1 RPAIRALRSAS
12 SISRMLFLSL
22 LLPGPGHTPEFI
34 PKGTE
39 WPGAVTAANV
49 HDSVAAP
56 ELGVRGMDEPGR
68 ERKPTRS
75 TLRVMERENRSRGRG
90 SPHSRLGHALKQVS
104 TGSVRNPAAAR
115 AC

>member
-1 RPAIRALRSAS
+1 
-12 SISRMLFLSL
+12 MLFLSL

-56 ELGVRGMDEPGR
+56 ELVDRVVDEPGR
-68 ERKPTRS
+68 ERKPTGVDS
-75 TLRVMERENRSRGRG
+75 EFDEQGE
-90 SPHSRLGHALKQVS
+90 QVS
-104 TGSVRNPAAAR
+104 GTWESAFAAGSR
-115 AC
+115 AEAGFHRFCP